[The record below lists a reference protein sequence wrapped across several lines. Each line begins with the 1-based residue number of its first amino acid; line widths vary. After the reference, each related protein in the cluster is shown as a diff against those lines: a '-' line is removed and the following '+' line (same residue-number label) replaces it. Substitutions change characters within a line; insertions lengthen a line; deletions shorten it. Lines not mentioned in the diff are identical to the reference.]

1 MDLDRYNETL
11 DFVSSANFKNLTM
24 EEQKLVI
31 ATYENAY
38 RSSVHMGQGIAVG
51 KAVKNAV
58 ELIDTGNKEADLISN
73 TQKWSDVVESY
84 IRCYPDQWVW
94 MHRRWKTQK

>member
-58 ELIDTGNKEADLISN
+58 ELIEQLNRVRVLPEQPFPPSLFAGLYNC
-73 TQKWSDVVESY
+73 Q
-84 IRCYPDQWVW
+84 
-94 MHRRWKTQK
+94 

>member
-58 ELIDTGNKEADLISN
+58 ELIEQLNRVRVLPEQPVPPSLFAGLDNC
-73 TQKWSDVVESY
+73 Q
-84 IRCYPDQWVW
+84 
-94 MHRRWKTQK
+94 

>member
-11 DFVSSANFKNLTM
+11 DFISSPKFKALTM

-51 KAVKNAV
+51 KAFKNAV
-58 ELIDTGNKEADLISN
+58 ELIEQFNRVRVTPEQLVPPSIFAGLDNC
-73 TQKWSDVVESY
+73 Q
-84 IRCYPDQWVW
+84 
-94 MHRRWKTQK
+94 